1 MGKTTNIT
9 YTNQNVAFIPT
20 AVTYDIPRDGVP
32 HTIRVPLENY
42 SDQINIEIPDD
53 GVTIANAV
61 LKNRGIE
68 MDVTVDAGVALG
80 NLPLI
85 VISPGGY
92 TNENLSGDLAN
103 NATNRINII
112 ETGGSLTVKGNDSI
126 DLYSDLVA
134 LESLNPPLVEDELQ
148 RDLLYPAP
156 PNDFEVFNRRIESLE
171 RYDATFGLWLSSTT
185 IVCVTNNLDM
195 VDKRIVYVNGAFDD
209 GSGEKT
215 LVNYPTTGL
224 QADNSIGVVVEIG
237 NDIGTPRT
245 HKYVAVATRG
255 QYYVNNVEPLLA
267 GEEVSARVSGTGSDT
282 GQASNDSGSTGIM
295 GFCLQNSGS
304 NPDYPSSV
312 LINIGLIAEY
322 Y

>member
-42 SDQINIEIPDD
+42 SDQINIEIPND

-134 LESLNPPLVEDELQ
+134 LESLKPPLVEDELQ
-148 RDLLYPAP
+148 RDLLYPSP
-156 PNDFEVFNRRIESLE
+156 PNDFEVYNERIEDLE
-171 RYDATFGLWLSSTT
+171 RYNATAGVWLSSSK
-185 IVCVTNNLDM
+185 ILCVTTNLSL
-195 VDKRIVYVNGAFDD
+195 VSKRIVHVDGAFDD
-209 GSGEKT
+209 GSGEKA
-215 LVNYPTTGL
+215 VVEYPVTVTD
-224 QADNSIGVVVEIG
+224 AEDVIGVVIEIG
-237 NDIGTPRT
+237 NEIGTPVT
-245 HKYVAVATRG
+245 HKYVSVANRG

-267 GEEVSARVSGTGSDT
+267 GEAVSPRISGTGSDT
-282 GQASNDSGSTGIM
+282 GQASNDSGSTGVM

-304 NPDYPSSV
+304 NADYPNSV

-322 Y
+322 F